1 MLLLFVFIC
10 FFSLFSFFWLQALY
24 LVCYF
29 FFLMIYRLKS
39 FCLKSW
45 TGFCYEAFLD
55 APPPSPFWLSKL
67 RLTVETPVLA
77 RLRSKPRGAEVAV
90 KLSLTLLKSQGKRAS
105 KPVLVVQ
112 GGGRFWLGII
122 SPRVSRSRSR
132 HQHAVAYLD
141 RCFAKE

>member
-55 APPPSPFWLSKL
+55 APPPITLLIVKA
-67 RLTVETPVLA
+67 TVDCWDTSAGQAAIEA
-77 RLRSKPRGAEVAV
+77 AGCGGRSQTQPDAAEVPGETGEQTRAGR
-90 KLSLTLLKSQGKRAS
+90 SGRWTLLVGD
-105 KPVLVVQ
+105 
-112 GGGRFWLGII
+112 
-122 SPRVSRSRSR
+122 
-132 HQHAVAYLD
+132 Y
-141 RCFAKE
+141 